1 MNKSP
6 LVSVGIPVY
15 NGEKIIKKSLQS
27 IFKQTHKNLEIIII
41 DDNSSDSSFEILK
54 KITYRKKN
62 TKLFKNK
69 KNMGISYTYSRLV
82 RLAKGKFFLWNP
94 QDDSRSEN
102 YIQICLA
109 EFSEDKNIVLCQGNV
124 QVAYKNRIYH
134 ENRIDSYSG
143 IKNDFERLKIFS
155 RNFCDTTVYGL
166 IDRHKLLK
174 TNLFNQ
180 NSTAPANL
188 LLQELILQGKFKQ
201 VDGCFFR
208 YNATVFRMGP
218 KQEYWRH
225 NKQEIPLLHH
235 PSLFIFYKN
244 LIYILKSKIK
254 SKIKILFYYLLLFA
268 KTNGSKLLQKIFKKK
283 TSSLVNLNPDI
294 TYKIKPSRKD
304 LYYKRFFV

>member
-6 LVSVGIPVY
+6 LVTVGIPVY
-15 NGEKIIKKSLQS
+15 NGEKVIKKSFLS
-27 IFKQTHKNLEIIII
+27 IFKQTYKNLEIIVI
-41 DDNSSDSSFEILK
+41 DDNSNDNSFQILK
-54 KITYRKKN
+54 KITSGKKN

-82 RLAKGKFFLWNP
+82 KLAKGKLFLWNP
-94 QDDSRSEN
+94 QDDNRSEN
-102 YIQICLA
+102 YIQICQA
-109 EFSEDKNIVLCQGNV
+109 EFSKDKSIVLCQGNV
-124 QVAYKNRIYH
+124 QVVYKKKIYH

-155 RNFCDTTVYGL
+155 RNFSDTTVYGL
-166 IDRHKLLK
+166 IDRSKLLK

-225 NKQEIPLLHH
+225 NKREIPLLHY
-235 PSLFIFYKN
+235 PFLFIFYKN
-244 LIYILKSKIK
+244 LIYI
-254 SKIKILFYYLLLFA
+254 
-268 KTNGSKLLQKIFKKK
+268 
-283 TSSLVNLNPDI
+283 
-294 TYKIKPSRKD
+294 
-304 LYYKRFFV
+304 